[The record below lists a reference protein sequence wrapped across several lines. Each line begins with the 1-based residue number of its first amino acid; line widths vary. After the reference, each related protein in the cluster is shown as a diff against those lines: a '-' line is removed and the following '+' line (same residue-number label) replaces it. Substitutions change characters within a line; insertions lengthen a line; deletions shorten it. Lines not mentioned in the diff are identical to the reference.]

1 VEKFF
6 VTFGNNGIN
15 QEHFF
20 MSRIGK
26 KPITFPKNVKI
37 SQSADIVKVEGPKGT
52 LSSKLPEGITV
63 VIGEGNI
70 VVERK
75 SEELSARAYHGL
87 ARTLIGNMVQG
98 VSAGFEKKLEI
109 SGVGYRAELSGS
121 NLKFVL
127 GFSSPVE
134 YNIPKGIDIKL
145 DKQVNIVVSGIDKQL
160 VGRVAAEIRS
170 LKKPEPYKGKGIK
183 YADEYIKRKAGK
195 SAERA

>member
-1 VEKFF
+1 
-6 VTFGNNGIN
+6 
-15 QEHFF
+15 

-26 KPITFPKNVKI
+26 KPIIFPKNVKI
-37 SQSADIVKVEGPKGT
+37 SQSVGIVKVEGPKGI
-52 LSSKLPEGITV
+52 LSSKLPEGITLA
-63 VIGEGNI
+63 IGDGSM

-75 SEELSARAYHGL
+75 SEERIVRSYHGL
-87 ARTLIGNMVQG
+87 ARTLIGNMVSG
-98 VSAGFEKKLEI
+98 VSNGFEKNLEI
-109 SGVGYRAELSGS
+109 SGVGYRAEVAGKS
-121 NLKFVL
+121 LKLAL
-127 GFSSPVE
+127 GFSSPVQYE
-134 YNIPKGIDIKL
+134 IPKGIDIKV